1 MSRQTPRTRR
11 MAVPSALML
20 LAMAVL
26 APASAHVTLETPD
39 AQVGSSYKAVLRV
52 PHGCAGASTTSI
64 RVQIPEGV
72 IAVKPSPKAGW
83 TLTTTTG
90 DYKQTYDYYGT
101 KVSKGVTE
109 IAWSGGNLPDAWYD
123 EFVFR
128 AYLAKSLKPD
138 TTLYMPV
145 VQGCEGG
152 ATERWIEI
160 PAAGKGGHDTKRPA
174 PGLHLKP
181 AGAAEHGH

>member
-1 MSRQTPRTRR
+1 MSRLTSRARR
-11 MAVPSALML
+11 LASPSALAL

-26 APASAHVTLETPD
+26 APASAHVTLEAQE
-39 AQVGSSYKAVLRV
+39 AQVGTSYKAVLRI
-52 PHGCAGASTTSI
+52 PHGCGSASTTSI

-83 TLTTTTG
+83 TLSSTSG

-101 KVSKGVTE
+101 KVSKGVAE

-138 TTLYMPV
+138 TTLYIPV

-152 ATERWIEI
+152 AAERWIEI
-160 PAAGKGGHDTKRPA
+160 PAAGKSSNDLKRPA
-174 PGLHLKP
+174 PGLRLKP
-181 AGAAEHGH
+181 PGAHEHGH